1 MTNTTKIPVAVLGAT
16 GTVGQR
22 FVQLLANHPW
32 FEVTAVT
39 GSERT
44 VGRPYSEGVQ
54 WKIEGQPPA
63 AAGELIV
70 QPTTP
75 NLAVGGQ
82 TPIVFSALPTPLARE
97 AEPQFAAA
105 GFAVFTNASPFRLT
119 PDVPL
124 LIPEVNPDHLGLI
137 ETQRV
142 NRGWPGFIVANA
154 NCSTTSAILPLKIW
168 QDIFGLE
175 AALLVTLQAI
185 SGAGYP
191 GVASLDIM
199 DNVVPYIG
207 GEDGKLESEPKKL
220 LGTFREGEVA
230 WADIKLSAQ
239 ANRVPV
245 VDGHLASVSVKLG
258 QAASA
263 EEGIAALK
271 EWQPAAVYRE
281 LPSGLARPLRYHP
294 APDRPQPRLDRDAGD
309 GLAWTVGKVRACDV
323 LDLRFVALAHNTLRG
338 AASGSIL
345 NAELAVVMG
354 YCAKN

>member
-1 MTNTTKIPVAVLGAT
+1 MTMTTKIPVGVLGAT

-22 FVQLLANHPW
+22 FVQLLADHPW

-44 VGRPYSEGVQ
+44 VGRPYGEGVQ
-54 WKIEGQPPA
+54 WKIEGEPPA
-63 AAGELIV
+63 DIGELIV
-70 QPTTP
+70 QPTTTD
-75 NLAVGGQ
+75 LALEGK
-82 TPIVFSALPTPLARE
+82 PPLVFSALPTELARE
-97 AEPQFAAA
+97 VEPQFAAA

-124 LIPEVNPDHLGLI
+124 LIPEVNPDHLGLV
-137 ETQRV
+137 ETQRT

-168 QDIFGLE
+168 QDAFGLE
-175 AALLVTLQAI
+175 AALMVTLQAI

-199 DNVVPYIG
+199 DNVIPHIG

-220 LGTFREGEVA
+220 LGKFANGQVD

-258 QAASA
+258 RSASA
-263 EEGIAALK
+263 AEGIAALE
-271 EWQPAAVYRE
+271 EWQPDTVYRE
-281 LPSGLARPLRYHP
+281 LPSGLARPLRYQP
-294 APDRPQPRLDRDAGD
+294 APDRPQPRLDRDAGA
-309 GLAWTVGKVRACDV
+309 GLAWTVGKVRPCDV
-323 LDLRFVALAHNTLRG
+323 LDLRFLALAHNTLRG

-345 NAELAVVMG
+345 NAELAVVMD
-354 YCAKN
+354 YIATF

>member
-1 MTNTTKIPVAVLGAT
+1 MIMTKKIPVGVLGAT

-22 FVQLLANHPW
+22 FVQLLTDHPW

-44 VGRPYSEGVQ
+44 VGRPYRAGVQ
-54 WKIEGQPPA
+54 WKIEGEPPA
-63 AAGELIV
+63 DIGELIV
-70 QPTTP
+70 QPTSTD
-75 NLAVGGQ
+75 LRLGGQ
-82 TPIVFSALPTPLARE
+82 PPLLFSALPTELARE
-97 AEPQFAAA
+97 LEPQFAAA

-137 ETQRV
+137 DTQQAS
-142 NRGWPGFIVANA
+142 RGWPGFIVANA

-168 QDIFGLE
+168 QDAFGLE
-175 AALLVTLQAI
+175 AALMVTLQAI

-220 LGTFREGEVA
+220 LGSFANGQVE

-258 QAASA
+258 QKVSA
-263 EEGIAALK
+263 EEGIAAL
-271 EWQPAAVYRE
+271 EAWQPAAIYRE
-281 LPSGLARPLRYHP
+281 LPSGLERPLRYHP
-294 APDRPQPRLDRDAGD
+294 APDRPQPRLDRDAGA
-309 GLAWTVGKVRACDV
+309 GLAWTVGKVRECGV
-323 LDLRFVALAHNTLRG
+323 LDLRFLALAHNTLRG

-345 NAELAVVMG
+345 NAELAVVAG
-354 YCAKN
+354 YCQ